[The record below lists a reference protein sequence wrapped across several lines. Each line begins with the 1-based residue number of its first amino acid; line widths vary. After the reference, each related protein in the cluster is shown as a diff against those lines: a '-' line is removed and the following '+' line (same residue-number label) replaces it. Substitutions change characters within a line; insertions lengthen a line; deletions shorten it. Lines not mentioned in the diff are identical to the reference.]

1 MTAVLFGIL
10 AGFFF
15 GVLSI
20 AIQVG
25 LRRGADPEAGA
36 LVTAGAGF
44 VLAAAAALIEWGDV
58 HPGDL
63 WPFFAVGL
71 LVPGLS
77 QILFIKSVRDAGPA
91 RASILVG
98 TAPLMSV
105 LIAVTLLDEPWKPE
119 LFAGT
124 LLVVAGG
131 AVLTRERVRPQH
143 FRAIGAALALV
154 CAALFA
160 CRDNLVRLAAR
171 EHHPPPLVA
180 AATSLLAAAIGV
192 ALYLVLFGRPG
203 LARKLRGAGPA
214 FWPAGVAVG
223 LAYSCL
229 LVAFS
234 HGRVSVVAPLNAT
247 QSMWAVLLS
256 ALLLHRTEV
265 VGRKVVLACVLVVA
279 GGAVIGA
286 VR

>member
-1 MTAVLFGIL
+1 VTAVLFGIL
-10 AGFFF
+10 GGFFF

-20 AIQVG
+20 AIQAG
-25 LRRGADPEAGA
+25 LRRGVNPEAGA
-36 LVTAGAGF
+36 VVTAAVGF
-44 VLAAAAALIEWGDV
+44 VLASAAALVDWGEVD
-58 HPGDL
+58 PGEL
-63 WPFFAVGL
+63 WPFFVAGL

-105 LIAVTLLDEPWKPE
+105 LIAVTLLDEPWKPA
-119 LFAGT
+119 LFLGT

-131 AVLTRERVRPQH
+131 AVLTRERVRPEH
-143 FRAIGAALALV
+143 FRALGAVLALT
-154 CAALFA
+154 CAVLFA
-160 CRDNLVRLAAR
+160 CRDNIVRLAAR

-180 AATSLLAAAIGV
+180 AATSLLAASIGV
-192 ALYLVLFGRPG
+192 ALYLTLFGRPR
-203 LARKLRGAGPA
+203 LAAKLRGAGPA
-214 FWPAGVAVG
+214 FWPAGVALG

-247 QSMWAVLLS
+247 QSMWAVLLA
-256 ALLLHRTEV
+256 ALLLHRTELI
-265 VGRKVVLACVLVVA
+265 GRKVVVACVLVVA
-279 GGAVIGA
+279 GGALIGA